1 MTLNPRGH
9 FDKQLIQLVESVLAL
24 GSRARRA
31 VADGLTALS
40 TGDADLAR
48 EVIAAD
54 VSINRQRYDIE
65 FECYSLLVT
74 EQPVASDM
82 RAIVAALTVVGDLE
96 RIADHGKKVART
108 YLRMLDDLRSME
120 LGELPALG
128 DFCLAML
135 DRALRSYA
143 VRDVAEAE
151 AVCRSDDQADAQY
164 KRAFTAIVAQMVEDP
179 RRISAGTHLLQI
191 AHELERVG
199 DRATNVAERV
209 IYTVTGELIEL
220 NI

>member
-9 FDKQLIQLVESVLAL
+9 FDKQLIQLVEAVLAF

-31 VADGLTALS
+31 VADSLVALT
-40 TGDADLAR
+40 TRDADLAR
-48 EVIAAD
+48 EVIASD

-65 FECYSLLVT
+65 FECYSLLAT